1 MYAMNSKL
9 APLFA
14 LVCLIAPL
22 AAEPVVRIHDGSAW
36 KEIDEA
42 AWQKLPRAEITAKA
56 RDGSD
61 KRFSG
66 VPFAEILK
74 LAGAPAGNAIRGPEM
89 NRMVLLTAA
98 DGYQVSFSLTELDE
112 SFRKQNII
120 LADRVDGKA
129 LDDFEGSRMVVA
141 GDDLRH
147 SRWIRQVKQIILTR
161 PIVPAP

>member
-1 MYAMNSKL
+1 MNSKL
-9 APLFA
+9 TPLFA
-14 LVCLIAPL
+14 LVCLVAPL
-22 AAEPVVRIHDGSAW
+22 TAEPVVRIHDGSGW

-56 RDGSD
+56 RDGKD

-74 LAGAPAGNAIRGPEM
+74 LAGAPSGDTLRGPEM
-89 NRMVLLTAA
+89 NRVVLLTAA
-98 DGYQVSFSLTELDE
+98 DGYQVSFSLAELDA

-120 LADRVDGKA
+120 LADQVDGKA

-147 SRWIRQVKQIILTR
+147 SRWMRQVKQIILTR

>member
-1 MYAMNSKL
+1 MNSKL

-14 LVCLIAPL
+14 LVCLVAPL
-22 AAEPVVRIHDGSAW
+22 SAEPVVRIHDGSAW
-36 KEIDEA
+36 KEIDQA
-42 AWQKLPRAEITAKA
+42 AWDKLPRAEITAKA
-56 RDGSD
+56 RDGKD
-61 KRFSG
+61 KKFSG

-74 LAGAPAGNAIRGPEM
+74 LAGAPTGDTLRGPEM
-89 NRMVLLTAA
+89 NRVVLLTAT
-98 DGYQVSFSLTELDE
+98 DGYQVSFSLAELDE

-129 LDDFEGSRMVVA
+129 LDEFEGSRMVVA

-161 PIVPAP
+161 PIVPTP

>member
-1 MYAMNSKL
+1 MNSKL

-14 LVCLIAPL
+14 LVCMMAPL
-22 AAEPVVRIHDGSAW
+22 SAEPLLRLHDGTAW
-36 KEIDEA
+36 KEIDAA
-42 AWQKLPRAEITAKA
+42 AWEKLPRAEITAKA
-56 RDGSD
+56 RDGTN

-74 LAGAPAGNAIRGPEM
+74 LLGAPTGDTLRGPEM
-89 NRMVLLTAA
+89 NRVVLLSAA
-98 DGYQVSFSLTELDE
+98 DNYQVAFSLAELDA

-120 LADRVDGKA
+120 LADQVNGKP
-129 LDDFEGSRMVVA
+129 LDEFEGSRMVVS

-161 PIVPAP
+161 PIAPQP